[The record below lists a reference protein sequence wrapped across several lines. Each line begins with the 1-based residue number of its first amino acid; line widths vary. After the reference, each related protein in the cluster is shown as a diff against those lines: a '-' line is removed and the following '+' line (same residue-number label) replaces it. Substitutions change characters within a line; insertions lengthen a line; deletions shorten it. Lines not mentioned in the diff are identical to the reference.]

1 MSIVDATQKF
11 ALMLGEKF
19 PLNCWREKISRGSKL
34 EIYSFSTNTQEK
46 KQPSNKIIKRDQNI
60 GIIARKELT
69 AFRVL
74 TKATGSIQLSAVLKV
89 L

>member
-1 MSIVDATQKF
+1 MH
-11 ALMLGEKF
+11 
-19 PLNCWREKISRGSKL
+19 RG
-34 EIYSFSTNTQEK
+34 K

-60 GIIARKELT
+60 GIIARKELR

-74 TKATGSIQLSAVLKV
+74 IKATGSIQLSAVLKA